1 MKRDGRNR
9 SGIVRRMIF
18 PIAVLVLYA
27 VVLFLRPEG
36 AFAALSRSGKIALH
50 ILGPLALAF
59 AVMVLLNLWV
69 KPTHIVRFLGRGSG
83 PQSVLFSTM
92 AGIISMGPIYVWYPL
107 LKELREKGARSFH
120 LANFLNN
127 RTVKPFLL
135 PVMVF
140 YFGWAYTLILT
151 SLTMISSLCV
161 GYSVDALT
169 REEIGHPEV

>member
-1 MKRDGRNR
+1 MKQDGRSWSR
-9 SGIVRRMIF
+9 IVRRMIF
-18 PIAVLVLYA
+18 PIAVLILYA
-27 VVLFLRPEG
+27 VVLFFRPDG
-36 AFAALSRSGKIALH
+36 ALAALSRSGKIALR
-50 ILGPLALAF
+50 IVGPLTLAF
-59 AVMVLLNLWV
+59 LIMVVLNLWV
-69 KPTHIVRFLGRGSG
+69 KPAHVVRFLGRGSG
-83 PQSVLFSTM
+83 LRSVLFSTM

-151 SLTMISSLCV
+151 CLTMISSLCV
-161 GYSVDALT
+161 GYSVDALI
-169 REEIGHPEV
+169 RED